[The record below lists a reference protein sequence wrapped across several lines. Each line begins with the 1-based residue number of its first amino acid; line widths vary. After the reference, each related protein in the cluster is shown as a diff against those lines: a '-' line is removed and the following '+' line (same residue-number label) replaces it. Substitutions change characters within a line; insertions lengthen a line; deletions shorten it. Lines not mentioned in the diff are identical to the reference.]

1 MAEQVSERIEQIA
14 DQLLE
19 ILEEWRG
26 SRQTLNREGLCT
38 RIGCNDRQLR
48 EGARQLRIRG
58 YLIIADNKQGG
69 YRFARNGQEV
79 YKYTGRLKS
88 RIQKLR
94 VVAEAMDA
102 VALKRYGPPTEQLS
116 FL

>member
-1 MAEQVSERIEQIA
+1 MAKEVSARIEQIA

-26 SRQTLNREGLCT
+26 SHQTLSREALCA

-48 EGARQLRIRG
+48 ESARQLRIRG

-69 YRFARNGQEV
+69 YRFARNRSEV

-88 RIQKLR
+88 RIKELR
-94 VVAEAMDA
+94 VVAEAMDE
-102 VALKRYGPPTEQLS
+102 VAMERYGPPTEQLS